1 MRINYHTFTRLA
13 CLALLLASACSPQT
27 STDANQLAF
36 AESPN
41 RNAQQQ
47 RDQNRQ
53 PGRDVRISFA
63 AVGDI
68 MLGSTFP
75 APALPPNDGADML
88 KEVTPLLSAADVAFG
103 NLEGPML
110 EGGSS
115 SKCGPR
121 STKCFAFRVP
131 TRYGRHLKDAGFDV
145 ISLANNHAGDF
156 GANGMESSARV
167 LESLGIV
174 HSGKSRSIA
183 DVAKLHVKGRRI
195 TVVAFAHNN
204 ISYNV
209 NEIDVARQV
218 VSQLAKETDILV
230 VSFHGG
236 AEGTANQHVP
246 DRPEIYLGEQRGHL
260 RRFAHT
266 VVDAGADLV
275 IGHGPH
281 VVRGME
287 VYRDRLIAYSLGNF
301 ATYGKFNL
309 TAELGLTLI
318 LEAEID
324 GDGKFTG
331 GRVHPAKQVKPGGVQ
346 LDKAKQV
353 IPVLR
358 NLSQQ
363 DFAQTAVRVGDD
375 GIISAPTNAGR

>member
-1 MRINYHTFTRLA
+1 MRINHYTITPLA
-13 CLALLLASACSPQT
+13 CFALLLVFACSPRT
-27 STDANQLAF
+27 GADANQLAF
-36 AESPN
+36 AESQN

-47 RDQNRQ
+47 QRGDQNRQ
-53 PGRDVRISFA
+53 PASDVRISFA
-63 AVGDI
+63 AVGDV

-75 APALPPNDGADML
+75 TPMLAEDDGASML
-88 KEVTPLLSAADVAFG
+88 KEVTPILSAADIAFG

-115 SKCGPR
+115 SKCGAR

-131 TRYGRHLKDAGFDV
+131 VRYGQHLKDAGFDV
-145 ISLANNHAGDF
+145 MSLANNHAGDF
-156 GANGMESSARV
+156 GDYGMESSERV
-167 LESLGIV
+167 LDGLGIK
-174 HSGKSRSIA
+174 HSGRSRSVA
-183 DVAKLHVKGRRI
+183 DVAKFNIKGRRI
-195 TVVAFAHNN
+195 TLIAFAHNN

-209 NEIDVARQV
+209 NEIDVATQV
-218 VSQLAKETDILV
+218 VSQLAKDTDILI
-230 VSFHGG
+230 VSYHGG

-260 RRFAHT
+260 RRFTHA

-309 TAELGLTLI
+309 TAELGLSLI
-318 LEAEID
+318 LEAQID

-331 GRVHPAKQVKPGGVQ
+331 ARVHPTKQVKPGGAQ
-346 LDKAKQV
+346 LDSAKQI

-363 DFAQTAVRVGDD
+363 DFGQTAVRVADD
-375 GIISAPTNAGR
+375 GIISAPTAK